1 MKGISCNQGGG
12 GSICK
17 DREAREHMTHST
29 NIYYESIV
37 RQDLHYASDE
47 YNVTDIVELHTG
59 ATTSLLSNKKF
70 NKDFYMTFEQSLKNF

>member
-1 MKGISCNQGGG
+1 M
-12 GSICK
+12 
-17 DREAREHMTHST
+17 DHSV
-29 NIYYESIV
+29 NPV

-59 ATTSLLSNKKF
+59 ATTSFSNKKF